1 MRAETCMKEM
11 ASEKLCG
18 SYIGYAKQWRGLGLN
33 TAFFISLFIVSF
45 SHRVFRLHEDQL
57 WAHLLSQAGIMTFET
72 ALYLVTL
79 VSSTLIA
86 LGLFI
91 FSLGW
96 KEIGWGRE
104 ELVTAGL
111 YSIIRHP
118 QYLGLILI
126 VVAFLVRWP
135 TLPMLLFFP
144 YFIWKY
150 VLLAKQEDRGLE
162 KKFHEDFRRYRERV
176 PGFIPSLTRRDQQ
189 P

>member
-1 MRAETCMKEM
+1 MKRM
-11 ASEKLCG
+11 ASEKRCR
-18 SYIGYAKQWRGLGLN
+18 SYRGYAKQWRGLGLN
-33 TAFFISLFIVSF
+33 TAFFISLFVVSF
-45 SHRVFRLHEDQL
+45 SHEVFRLHKDHL
-57 WAHLLSQAGIMTFET
+57 WAHLLFQTGTMTVET
-72 ALYLVTL
+72 ALYLVIV

-96 KEIGWGRE
+96 KEIRRGRE
-104 ELVTAGL
+104 ELVTTGL

-118 QYLGLILI
+118 QYSGLILI

-135 TLPMLLFFP
+135 TLPTLLFAP

-150 VLLAKQEDRGLE
+150 VLLAKREDGELE
-162 KKFHEDFRRYRERV
+162 RKFGENFRRYKNSV
-176 PGFIPSLTRRDQQ
+176 PEFIPSIT